1 MASLEKQNAAPK
13 SAAWLLEHAAAQLD
27 SRSFTMFVL
36 PLAPARR
43 VVSQRAFDRLFDES
57 LDRFFGGDS
66 TPASRTP
73 AMDVTESDTA
83 YTLTFDVPG
92 ASREQLEV
100 TVEGRRLTLATAQPA
115 AEADKADKAGRTLYR
130 ERSAARYARTV
141 VLPAEVDSTTSQA
154 RFDNGV
160 LTLTLAKKVP
170 TGAKKISVE

>member
-1 MASLEKQNAAPK
+1 
-13 SAAWLLEHAAAQLD
+13 
-27 SRSFTMFVL
+27 MFVL

-43 VVSQRAFDRLFDES
+43 VATQRVFDRLFDES

-73 AMDVTESDTA
+73 AMDVSESDTA

-100 TVEGRRLTLATAQPA
+100 TVEGRRLTLKTAEPQAA
-115 AEADKADKAGRTLYR
+115 AEADKAVRVLYR
-130 ERSAARYARTV
+130 ERPAARYARTV
-141 VLPAEVDSTTSQA
+141 VLPAEVDSASSQA

-160 LTLTLAKKVP
+160 LTLTLSKKVP
-170 TGAKKISVE
+170 TGARKIAVE